1 MTVSDIK
8 ATPEKLARH
17 RRGSEQRRRA
27 SLVAFRASPEEKAEL
42 EASAQNAGLTLGSFI
57 RARVLNVHHTSARRR
72 PSVELETIARLHAEM
87 NRVGGNIHQILKRV
101 NFGETPLAHEFHEA
115 LDGYRE
121 VIDAILVTLGR
132 KKAA

>member
-1 MTVSDIK
+1 M
-8 ATPEKLARH
+8 
-17 RRGSEQRRRA
+17 
-27 SLVAFRASPEEKAEL
+27 
-42 EASAQNAGLTLGSFI
+42 LGSFI
-57 RARVLNVHHTSARRR
+57 RARVLNVHHTRAQRR

-87 NRVGGNIHQILKRV
+87 NRVGSNIHQILKRV
-101 NFGETPLAHEFHEA
+101 NFGETPIAHEFHEA